1 MIDIDVAVWSR
12 AISLLLTGLLILSS
26 LTQVLRSL
34 SRILRLTSKTVG
46 AGFLLLSLGQL
57 FVSGRYLPHCQPNG
71 GHEQSTYIISL
82 LVQLRTTLPPAP
94 AMDTDPFSPFYGN
107 STMSDGAVDSS
118 FQETLHDSL
127 LSSLPD
133 FHVFGRLFD
142 VVFLLAAVGT
152 ALYRYI
158 VMKVNPAD
166 DSGDIYQH

>member
-1 MIDIDVAVWSR
+1 
-12 AISLLLTGLLILSS
+12 
-26 LTQVLRSL
+26 
-34 SRILRLTSKTVG
+34 
-46 AGFLLLSLGQL
+46 
-57 FVSGRYLPHCQPNG
+57 
-71 GHEQSTYIISL
+71 
-82 LVQLRTTLPPAP
+82 
-94 AMDTDPFSPFYGN
+94 MDTDPFSPFYGN
-107 STMSDGAVDSS
+107 STMGDGAVDSS
-118 FQETLHDSL
+118 FQETLNDSL